1 MTARMYSVF
10 QSPQL
15 PRDRVLFGRE
25 LIRRTGR
32 LLSPIA
38 GPVLLVAGIRLIWLV
53 LGYMSLILVPLSRA
67 DGARYILDPVLDPWV
82 RWDAI
87 DYLTA
92 SRLGYWT
99 DPVAHQRSP
108 QVLPLYPALVS
119 LLGRF
124 AISPPVA
131 ALLAAN
137 ACLIGA
143 VILFSRLLTI
153 KHHQPLVLPALGIWL
168 MFPYSIVLGA
178 AYAQAVAVLFTL
190 ACFCF
195 LERQRRWGAAVCA
208 TLAALTYPL
217 AVPLWLALVTEA
229 IPAASG
235 SARRRELISI
245 VLSLAFLPAVVL
257 LLVLFLNRVAGLPV
271 ESGFLMISGAR
282 GPDLLS
288 VAARMPALSFG
299 RGSSDLLLP
308 ANLTL
313 GILSLLLVRYVN
325 DLLGRPYAV
334 FLASTALL
342 GLLAA
347 PSTLGQTIVLCFPL
361 FVAGA
366 QLLRDGVIRMLWL
379 ILSALGTAL
388 LTALMAN
395 WYPVQANA
403 PPIPGGGQILE
414 VVAEYHVAMRQLS
427 LGPGWEVRDLLQEI
441 DDSILLLGYGFPTR
455 VHRPGDVIRI
465 PLYLY
470 ARQNDDTGYL
480 LSIRLMDN
488 RGTQVGEGRKVLW
501 QLADLPLFGAGARKL
516 LQGHYYE
523 HDIQMALD
531 PHLPTGVYTLS
542 LFVFR
547 IPSFER
553 LPLQRIDG
561 TPVDSTDLGKLI
573 VAAPGDLGTRST
585 LKPETM
591 IEANRVGD
599 SLSLLG
605 YGIDPS
611 SPCAGG
617 TLEVTLFWE
626 ALHRPAYD
634 YTVFVQML
642 NASGQL
648 ASQSDSYP
656 AGGRFPT
663 SFLQPGTVIRDQH
676 RLVLPGDLRE
686 GVYRLIAGL
695 YRLETMQRLPFTALS
710 TVSDHAT
717 LGMVT
722 VRRCP

>member
-1 MTARMYSVF
+1 
-10 QSPQL
+10 QL
-15 PRDRVLFGRE
+15 PRDRGLFGRE
-25 LIRRTGR
+25 LIRHIGR

-38 GPVLLVAGIRLIWLV
+38 GPVVLAAGIRLIWLV
-53 LGYMSLILVPLSRA
+53 LGYLSIILVPLSRA
-67 DGARYILDPVLDPWV
+67 NGARYILDPVLDPWV
-82 RWDAI
+82 RWDAV

-92 SRLGYWT
+92 SRLGYWA

-108 QVLPLYPALVS
+108 LVLPLYPALVS

-143 VILFSRLLTI
+143 AILFSRLLII
-153 KHHQPLVLPALGIWL
+153 KHRQSLVLPALGVWL

-178 AYAQAVAVLFTL
+178 AYAQAVAVLFAL

-195 LERQRRWGAAVCA
+195 LECQRRWGAAVCA

-217 AVPLWLALVTEA
+217 AVPLWLALVTDA

-235 SARRRELISI
+235 CARRRELISI
-245 VLSLAFLPAVVL
+245 VLSLALLPVVML
-257 LLVLFLNRVAGLPV
+257 LLALFLNRAAGLPIG
-271 ESGFLMISGAR
+271 SILSMISGAR
-282 GPDLLS
+282 GPDLLA
-288 VAARMPALSFG
+288 VAARIRALSFG

-308 ANLTL
+308 ANLAL
-313 GILSLLLVRYVN
+313 GILSLVLIRHVN
-325 DLLGRPYAV
+325 DLLGRSYAV
-334 FLASTALL
+334 FLAGAALL
-342 GLLAA
+342 GLLVA
-347 PSTLGQTIVLCFPL
+347 PSALAQTIVPCFPL

-366 QLLRDGVIRMLWL
+366 RLLGDGIVRMLWL

-395 WYPVQANA
+395 WYPIQANA

-414 VVAEYHVAMRQLS
+414 VVAEYHVAMRQLG
-427 LGPGWEVRDLLQEI
+427 LGPGWETRDLLQGI

-455 VHRPGDVIRI
+455 IQRPGDVIRI

-488 RGTQVGEGRKVLW
+488 RGVQVGEGRKVLW

-523 HDIQMALD
+523 HDIPIALD

-547 IPSFER
+547 IPTFER
-553 LPLQRIDG
+553 LPLRRIDG
-561 TPVDSTDLGKLI
+561 APADSTDLGNLI
-573 VAAPGDLGTRST
+573 VAAPGDLGTRSI
-585 LKPETM
+585 LKPEVTL
-591 IEANRVGD
+591 EANHFGD

-611 SPCAGG
+611 FPCAGG
-617 TLEVTLFWE
+617 PLRVTLFWE
-626 ALHRPAYD
+626 AIRRPAYD

-656 AGGRFPT
+656 ADGRFPT

-676 RLVLPGDLRE
+676 RLILPEDLRE
-686 GVYRLIAGL
+686 GAYRLIAGL
-695 YRLETMQRLPFTALS
+695 YRLETMQRLPFAALS